1 MRGEIS
7 IRRQVDGDWYFTVGV
22 PFVSGGLVR
31 GAVFIQTPAQEI
43 EVRAGTLLLPVLGV
57 VLGFCI
63 LAGGAMLLY
72 LRRILHPVSVLSGA
86 AKAMS
91 EGNFSV
97 RAPEGKATCPE
108 IAELS
113 ASFNTMAEKLSQ
125 LEESRREFVANVSH
139 ELRTPLTT
147 ISGYAELLS
156 SGMLQKPEDA
166 TEFGRKILA
175 ESRRLLT
182 LIEDIIRLSRLDEG
196 VRGEV
201 TPVDLTALIQHCVQ
215 KLTPAAQN
223 AQVSISASGNDPVL
237 ISGDHALL
245 EEMLTN
251 LLENG
256 IKYNHAGGYV
266 RARAEMADGRA
277 VVTVADNGVGIAP
290 EDQQRVFER
299 FYRVDK
305 SRSKQT
311 GGTGLGLSIVKHGAQ
326 VHHAQIAMQ
335 SALGEGTTIT
345 LTFPAQSSGKK

>member
-1 MRGEIS
+1 M
-7 IRRQVDGDWYFTVGV
+7 
-22 PFVSGGLVR
+22 
-31 GAVFIQTPAQEI
+31 
-43 EVRAGTLLLPVLGV
+43 
-57 VLGFCI
+57 
-63 LAGGAMLLY
+63 
-72 LRRILHPVSVLSGA
+72 
-86 AKAMS
+86 
-91 EGNFSV
+91 
-97 RAPEGKATCPE
+97 
-108 IAELS
+108 
-113 ASFNTMAEKLSQ
+113 
-125 LEESRREFVANVSH
+125 
-139 ELRTPLTT
+139 
-147 ISGYAELLS
+147 
-156 SGMLQKPEDA
+156 
-166 TEFGRKILA
+166 
-175 ESRRLLT
+175 
-182 LIEDIIRLSRLDEG
+182 
-196 VRGEV
+196 RGEV

-266 RARAEMADGRA
+266 RVRAEMADGLA

>member
-1 MRGEIS
+1 MMVGRNVNFHVEKKPAEPGDVVLEVKNMTMASKVHKNNAVKNVSFQVRRGEIVCIAGIDGNGQTELVYGLTGLEPLVSGELSLCGQDITHTS
-7 IRRQVDGDWYFTVGV
+7 IRKRSTMGMSHIPEDRHKH
-22 PFVSGGLVR
+22 GLVLDYSLEDNMVLQR
-31 GAVFIQTPAQEI
+31 YFEPEFTDK
-43 EVRAGTLLLPVLGV
+43 AG
-57 VLGFCI
+57 F
-63 LAGGAMLLY
+63 
-72 LRRILHPVSVLSGA
+72 LRRKNI
-86 AKAMS
+86 
-91 EGNFSV
+91 
-97 RAPEGKATCPE
+97 R
-108 IAELS
+108 
-113 ASFNTMAEKLSQ
+113 
-125 LEESRREFVANVSH
+125 
-139 ELRTPLTT
+139 
-147 ISGYAELLS
+147 GYAERLS
-156 SGMLQKPEDA
+156 SGRLQKPEDA

-266 RARAEMADGRA
+266 RLRAEMADGRA

-311 GGTGLGLSIVKHGAQ
+311 GGSGRGLSSVKHGAQ

>member
-1 MRGEIS
+1 MQNIARAALFIVSTCRLAAEAS
-7 IRRQVDGDWYFTVGV
+7 RRQ
-22 PFVSGGLVR
+22 
-31 GAVFIQTPAQEI
+31 
-43 EVRAGTLLLPVLGV
+43 
-57 VLGFCI
+57 
-63 LAGGAMLLY
+63 
-72 LRRILHPVSVLSGA
+72 
-86 AKAMS
+86 
-91 EGNFSV
+91 FS
-97 RAPEGKATCPE
+97 
-108 IAELS
+108 
-113 ASFNTMAEKLSQ
+113 
-125 LEESRREFVANVSH
+125 ANVSH

-215 KLTPAAQN
+215 KLTHAAQN

-266 RARAEMADGRA
+266 RLRAEMADGRA